1 MKSKTTLLLT
11 LVPTAFTLAAI
22 LLAVYFY
29 SIELSNQ
36 QHRLLKDAL
45 IASKMAELRGYVKLA
60 RSALPSREQL
70 EGGETDERSGR
81 FADLLSRLDFG
92 TDGYFFLYDDK
103 GRNLMHPRQPDL
115 VGQDLMEMRDPYG
128 GTPIKDLVA
137 ASNQG
142 GGFVYY
148 YWNKPSER
156 RTVRK
161 LGYVEPVSPYRWML
175 GTGLYVDD
183 IEKSIR
189 EFDAR
194 ARANIHGG
202 LLVLLAVSMLCILL
216 ISGTGLAL
224 NLRNQ
229 HRATEALRQLA
240 RRVVRSQEDE
250 RARVARDLHDGIG
263 QILVSIKWLLETAM
277 ATQGRAAG
285 PAAVLPG
292 KLGSTQSFL
301 QRALERLGQALLE
314 IHHISND
321 LRPAA
326 LQDLGLA
333 AALRSMVLAIGEE
346 GGPRVRFSAH
356 GAGGELTPQQ
366 GTALFRICQEALTNA
381 RRHAAAQRI
390 DVVLLSASRRVIL
403 SVRDDGKGFNPQ
415 RAHAGGDGGSGLSHM
430 RERMLM
436 LGGTLSIDSTAAGTT
451 VTAVL
456 EPRAAA

>member
-1 MKSKTTLLLT
+1 MKSRTTLLFT
-11 LVPTAFTLAAI
+11 FVPTAFTLGAI

-60 RSALPSREQL
+60 RSALPAHEQT
-70 EGGETDERSGR
+70 EGVAE
-81 FADLLSRLDFG
+81 LLSRLDFG

-115 VGQDLMEMRDPYG
+115 VGQDLMEMRDPHG

-148 YWNKPSER
+148 YWHKPSER

-161 LGYVEPVSPYRWML
+161 LGYVEPVSPQRWML

-189 EFDAR
+189 GFDAQ

-202 LLVLLAVSMLCILL
+202 LLVLLAICVLCILL

-224 NLRNQ
+224 NIRNQ
-229 HRATEALRQLA
+229 QRATGALRQLA

-277 ATQGRAAG
+277 ATADRHGHGTPGG
-285 PAAVLPG
+285 P
-292 KLGSTQSFL
+292 GSARSFV
-301 QRALERLGQALLE
+301 QRALDRLGQALVE
-314 IHHISND
+314 IHHVSND

-333 AALRSMVLAIGEE
+333 AALRAMVLAIGEE
-346 GGPRVRFSAH
+346 GGLRVRFSAH
-356 GAGGELTPQQ
+356 GAHCPLTSQQ

-381 RRHAAAQRI
+381 RRHAAARRI
-390 DVVLLSASRRVIL
+390 DVLLLSTARRVVL
-403 SVRDDGKGFNPQ
+403 SVSDDGQGFDPQ
-415 RAHAGGDGGSGLSHM
+415 RVHPDRGGGSGLNHM

-436 LGGTLSIDSTAAGTT
+436 LGGTLSIDSTPAGTV

-456 EPRAAA
+456 DAEGRP

>member
-1 MKSKTTLLLT
+1 MKSRTMVLFT
-11 LVPTAFTLAAI
+11 LVPTAFTLGAI

-29 SIELSNQ
+29 SIDLSNQ
-36 QHRLLKDAL
+36 QHRLLKEAL

-60 RSALPSREQL
+60 RSALPAREQT
-70 EGGETDERSGR
+70 EGV
-81 FADLLSRLDFG
+81 ADLLSRLDFG

-115 VGQDLMEMRDPYG
+115 VGKDLMEMRDPYG

-161 LGYVEPVSPYRWML
+161 LGYVEPVSPHRWML

-189 EFDAR
+189 EFDAQ

-202 LLVLLAVSMLCILL
+202 LLVLLAICVLCLLL

-224 NLRNQ
+224 NIRNQ
-229 HRATEALRQLA
+229 QRATGALRQLA

-263 QILVSIKWLLETAM
+263 QILVSIKLLLETAM
-277 ATQGRAAG
+277 ATADRHGNDV
-285 PAAVLPG
+285 PVSPG
-292 KLGSTQSFL
+292 SPGSARSFV
-301 QRALERLGQALLE
+301 QRALDRLGQALVE
-314 IHHISND
+314 IHHVSND

-333 AALRSMVLAIGEE
+333 AALRAMVLAIGEE

-356 GAGGELTPQQ
+356 GAHCPLTPQQ

-381 RRHAAAQRI
+381 RRHAAAHRI
-390 DVVLLSASRRVIL
+390 DVLLLSTARRVVL
-403 SVRDDGKGFNPQ
+403 SVTDDGKGFDPQ
-415 RAHAGGDGGSGLSHM
+415 RVRPDRGGGSGLNHM

-436 LGGTLSIDSTAAGTT
+436 LGGTVSIDSTPAGTV

-456 EPRAAA
+456 DPRSRP